1 MNIKSFE
8 EIAIGETSEIHRQ
21 IAQND
26 VDRFV
31 ALTGDDNPL
40 HVDKEFARKTSFKNP
55 VVHGMLAGSLI
66 STLIGK
72 HLPGPGALWVKQE
85 FRFLG
90 PVRIGDEL
98 TLRAVV
104 VAKNDRDRMIDL
116 DIEATVKG
124 RGAVLRGR
132 GTVSI
137 LEIDQLSLESSS
149 PIPARRALVTGATGE
164 IGSAIARE
172 LAADGFHVLLHSA
185 SNRTQASA
193 LMAEIM
199 DSGGSCDHFECDLS
213 NLGKTE
219 RFIED
224 LIGRF
229 GTIDTLVLNASEA
242 INDADIAHTTIQNLE
257 SSFSV
262 QLYSSLR
269 IIQKCLPSMSEQKW
283 GRIIGISS
291 DAVHVQPVKGW
302 FSYITAKTTLE
313 LLVKQCA
320 IELGPRG
327 VSANVVAPGMTDT
340 GFIGNIPPRAR
351 QVTAQTTPT
360 RRLAT
365 PKDVASTVLFLC
377 KVESG
382 HINGQTIR
390 VNGGIGISQ

>member
-1 MNIKSFE
+1 
-8 EIAIGETSEIHRQ
+8 
-21 IAQND
+21 
-26 VDRFV
+26 
-31 ALTGDDNPL
+31 
-40 HVDKEFARKTSFKNP
+40 
-55 VVHGMLAGSLI
+55 
-66 STLIGK
+66 
-72 HLPGPGALWVKQE
+72 
-85 FRFLG
+85 
-90 PVRIGDEL
+90 
-98 TLRAVV
+98 
-104 VAKNDRDRMIDL
+104 
-116 DIEATVKG
+116 
-124 RGAVLRGR
+124 
-132 GTVSI
+132 
-137 LEIDQLSLESSS
+137 
-149 PIPARRALVTGATGE
+149 
-164 IGSAIARE
+164 
-172 LAADGFHVLLHSA
+172 
-185 SNRTQASA
+185 
-193 LMAEIM
+193 MAEIM